1 MSGIP
6 LAKSEFKQIQTDL
19 LTELTADLSVD
30 HLDLDLGSSAD
41 DGTVQMTAV
50 YMAFLVTGCDME
62 MKINVTVFVGK
73 GTSKRNNLII
83 SLKLDIVLFLCYSV
97 VYASSEIIDGA
108 KACDLCKADI
118 LFFCNLADLLQDL
131 FLRIKTKIDRVSKT
145 SVFHDKNLP
154 LCDICHKQR
163 RMFLSA
169 CQ

>member
-62 MKINVTVFVGK
+62 MKINDEKTPDNASETVEDAIRNKEGERLLKYIRDDAFVITLEIGGEQLTSENFARK
-73 GTSKRNNLII
+73 IKELGIRGTSHIQFVIGGSIGLGKEVLKR
-83 SLKLDIVLFLCYSV
+83 SD
-97 VYASSEIIDGA
+97 YALS
-108 KACDLCKADI
+108 
-118 LFFCNLADLLQDL
+118 F
-131 FLRIKTKIDRVSKT
+131 SKMT
-145 SVFHDKNLP
+145 FPHYYW
-154 LCDICHKQR
+154 
-163 RMFLSA
+163 
-169 CQ
+169 